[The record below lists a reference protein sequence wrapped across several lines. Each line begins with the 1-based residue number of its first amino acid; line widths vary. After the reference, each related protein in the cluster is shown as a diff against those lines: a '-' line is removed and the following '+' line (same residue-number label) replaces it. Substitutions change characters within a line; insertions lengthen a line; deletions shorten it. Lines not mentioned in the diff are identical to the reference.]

1 MRFSKNFESRNIFGH
16 KPSGAVVFNT
26 GDQRNPQKKH
36 PPTVNPPI
44 KPGTPATTFG
54 ELNPNET
61 NLGPAVSAAE
71 GSPINGAWT
80 QETNYKGYP
89 IETRKGRDGSGNTYQ
104 LRVGGS
110 SQVVAGVTFQS
121 REAAIARGKQIVDTW
136 ESGTV
141 PSSPTGNNVKDDGS
155 LRNSGTSEGVTKSWE
170 ERRRSASHISSR
182 AGAATEIANRTDLP
196 SDHSRAE
203 TFHAKAVQ
211 SYGELLSSPD
221 VSERINAERKQ
232 SDHREQADYHRKQY
246 GFVNS
251 VVNPICAVMN
261 AGTKAGFK
269 KAEETKSATGSKAN
283 ADAAMHYKS
292 EAQKHA
298 SGRFVK
304 GRKPDLEKASRFAHL
319 ATGCAVCADASAK
332 HADTDAAYD
341 HAIRAHQAAAD
352 AHKASRG
359 GAKGDHGSPGRSKEA
374 SHLKSIEELKGLK
387 ATISTGDDKTKKK
400 D

>member
-1 MRFSKNFESRNIFGH
+1 MRFSKNFEVRNIFGH
-16 KPSGAVVFNT
+16 KPSGSVVFNT

-36 PPTVNPPI
+36 PPTINHPT

-61 NLGPAVSAAE
+61 NTGPAVSAAE
-71 GSPINGAWT
+71 GSPINGEWT

-89 IETRKGRDGSGNTYQ
+89 IETRKGRDGSGTTYQ

-110 SQVVAGVTFQS
+110 SQVVAGVTFQT
-121 REAAIARGKQIVDTW
+121 RESAIARGKQIVDTW

-141 PSSPTGNNVKDDGS
+141 PSAPTGNNVKDDGT
-155 LRNSGTSEGVTKSWE
+155 LRNGGEGSGVRG
-170 ERRRSASHISSR
+170 HI
-182 AGAATEIANRTDLP
+182 TE
-196 SDHSRAE
+196 S
-203 TFHAKAVQ
+203 HAKAKE
-211 SYGELLSSPD
+211 YAAKHGAHWIP
-221 VSERINAERKQ
+221 SERGTSGYGIVAPDKMKAFRMDMKTIGLEDHGSGGLTAPRGDGAIQRFFYDNKQ
-232 SDHREQADYHRKQY
+232 PMIP
-246 GFVNS
+246 NS
-251 VVNPICAVMN
+251 VHPICAVMN

-269 KAEETKSATGSKAN
+269 KAEETKSATGAKSN
-283 ADAAMHYKS
+283 ADAATHYKS